1 MTVLSHEKQILE
13 VEQTLLKLKEQN
25 STSALWSPKEMLEM
39 ERKLEH
45 LKKTVYSELK
55 PWDRVAIC
63 RHPQRPHALDYIQ
76 NCVEDF
82 VELFGDRT
90 FQDDHAIITGLGIIN
105 GQKFMIIGQE
115 KGKDTESRI
124 YRNFGMPHP
133 EGYRKAMRCM
143 RMAAKFDLPVLCLI
157 DTPGAYPGLAA
168 EERGQGWAIANN
180 LWEMSRLPTP
190 IIVLVIGE
198 GCSGGALGIGVGD
211 VIGMLEHSYYSVISP
226 EGCASILWKDPS
238 KNAIAAAALKMQAED
253 LLKLGIIDHKIAEPL
268 GGAHTNAQI
277 IFQNVKSFIQ
287 EQWNALKSI
296 PIDLLLE
303 NRYQKFRKM
312 GKFVE
317 EHTVMSSDETSP
329 PSSSPQ

>member
-1 MTVLSHEKQILE
+1 MTVLPHEKQILE
-13 VEQTLLKLKEQN
+13 VEQTLHRLKEQN
-25 STSALWSPKEMLEM
+25 TNNSLLSPKEIAQLEN
-39 ERKLEH
+39 KLEH
-45 LKKTVYSELK
+45 LKKTTYSELK

-76 NCVEDF
+76 NCVEEF

-90 FQDDHAIITGLGIIN
+90 FQDDHAIIAGLGKIN

-115 KGKDTESRI
+115 KGKDTESRL
-124 YRNFGMPHP
+124 YRNFGMPQP

-143 RMAAKFDLPVLCLI
+143 RLAAKFNLPILCLL
-157 DTPGAYPGLAA
+157 DTPGAYPGLTA

-180 LWEMSRLPTP
+180 LFEMSRLPTP

-226 EGCASILWKDPS
+226 EGCASILWKDAS
-238 KNAIAAAALKMQAED
+238 KNATAAAALKMHAED
-253 LLKLGIIDHKIAEPL
+253 LLKLGVIDHVIGEPL
-268 GGAHTNAQI
+268 GGAHTRPEIA
-277 IFQNVKSFIQ
+277 FQNVKSFVQ
-287 EQWNALKSI
+287 EQWGLLKTVSI
-296 PIDLLLE
+296 DTLLE

-317 EHTVMSSDETSP
+317 EYTTMLPHEIALTSG
-329 PSSSPQ
+329 STQ